1 MIAKLIG
8 AIAAGA
14 MTIAGA
20 VAVSTAPAQAQQFS
34 DGFTF
39 LKAVKD
45 RDGEKATNLIVA
57 PGSGAVVINVKES
70 NTGNGALHILTRDRD
85 MTWLTFLLA
94 KGAKA
99 NLQNNRGITP
109 LFLAAQLG
117 WIEGADQLL
126 KYGATVDLPNNQ
138 GETPLIMAVHNR
150 DVAMVRLLLGRGA
163 DPKRTDSAAGY
174 SALDYAKQDGRAAA
188 IVKLLEVPQAPAKAV
203 AGPRL

>member
-1 MIAKLIG
+1 VIAKLIV

-14 MTIAGA
+14 TTIAGA
-20 VAVSTAPAQAQQFS
+20 VAVSTVPAQAQQFS

-45 RDGEKATNLIVA
+45 RDGEKATSLIVA

-70 NTGNGALHILTRDRD
+70 STGNGALHILTRDRD
-85 MTWLTFLLA
+85 LTWLTFMLS

-99 NLQNNRGITP
+99 NLQNNQGITP

-174 SALDYAKQDGRAAA
+174 SALDYAKQDNRAAA
-188 IVKLLEVPQAPAKAV
+188 IVKLLEVPQTPAKAV